1 MKTKLIFLRH
11 AETEKNPLVNAA
23 NWGLSDKGKS
33 QAGEISNLSEMQ
45 SVDCIYA
52 SEEIKTTLT
61 VEPLVKKINKEIIAL
76 GNFNEVK
83 RGDKFL
89 TKQEFE
95 EEKVKQLKD
104 LKYRAFDGESGI
116 DALDRFKE
124 GITKIS
130 NENLGKVILIV
141 THGTILNIYFAN
153 LLNKYDDLPE
163 RWNKTSFCA
172 FGIIEDG
179 KVIKDII

>member
-11 AETEKNPLVNAA
+11 AETKKDPLVNAA

-33 QAGEISNLSEMQ
+33 QAEEVSNLSEMQ
-45 SVDCIYA
+45 NIDCIYV

-61 VEPLVKKINKEIIAL
+61 IEPLANKNNKKIIAL
-76 GNFNEVK
+76 GNLNEVR

-95 EEKVKQLKD
+95 DEKVKQLD
-104 LKYRAFDGESGI
+104 NLKYKAFGGESGI

-124 GITKIS
+124 GILNIS
-130 NENLGKVILIV
+130 NENIGKVILIV
-141 THGTILNIYFAN
+141 THGTVLNIYFAD
-153 LLNKYDDLPE
+153 LLNKYDNLPE
-163 RWNKTSFCA
+163 RWGKTSFCA
-172 FGIIEDG
+172 FGITEDG
-179 KVIKDII
+179 KVVKDII